1 MNKFIGTGNLT
12 KAVEIRYTASG
23 LAIANFT
30 LAIRRDTKNKDGE
43 YETDFINCVAYNN
56 TADLVSKYLDK
67 GDKLTVE
74 GRIQTGSY
82 EKDGKKVYTT
92 DIVVDKV
99 EFLNNKKGE

>member
-67 GDKLTVE
+67 GDKVAIE

-99 EFLNNKKGE
+99 EFLNSKKEG

>member
-12 KAVEIRYTASG
+12 KAVEIRYTANG
-23 LAIANFT
+23 LAVANFT
-30 LAIRRDTKNKDGE
+30 IAIRRELKNKNGE
-43 YETDFINCVAYNN
+43 YDSDFINCVAYNN
-56 TADLVSKYLDK
+56 TADLVSKYLQK
-67 GDKLTVE
+67 GDKVAVE
-74 GRIQTGSY
+74 GKIQTGSY